1 MRDRGRSFLRSVA
14 TQAAKAVSDE
24 ANSLA
29 LEQRSS
35 RRLPLDD
42 LNRRAQDMEGLF
54 REALQRRDDARALL
68 RNEVDA
74 IMALIDEDLAGL
86 HEAETSRL
94 LREAKEFLEAQQ
106 ELRTAASTVDEHIRQ
121 SLRRAMD
128 LWRANEERKV
138 AGEFER
144 RLGRV
149 LAFTNDLVRDTVR
162 LCAEVMQVELEAP
175 SGSPALEA
183 GSRFFYY
190 FEKPPTTLEGILPD
204 IRGYLPGGLAM
215 CRLLK
220 EVDRRVPELVDRQC
234 GRLRWDF
241 LERLQESLRAATR
254 ELDDLV
260 ASTIQSLRLGVDRVL
275 ERRRSSEEEALLAA
289 DAVASARAA
298 LDRIAAEVRDV
309 LAAIEVPPG
318 QEVTR
323 AADSVRTAGD
333 G

>member
-149 LAFTNDLVRDTVR
+149 LAFTNDLVRLAVVAGAMVV
-162 LCAEVMQVELEAP
+162 LLGA
-175 SGSPALEA
+175 GAL
-183 GSRFFYY
+183 
-190 FEKPPTTLEGILPD
+190 
-204 IRGYLPGGLAM
+204 
-215 CRLLK
+215 
-220 EVDRRVPELVDRQC
+220 
-234 GRLRWDF
+234 
-241 LERLQESLRAATR
+241 
-254 ELDDLV
+254 
-260 ASTIQSLRLGVDRVL
+260 TIPQL
-275 ERRRSSEEEALLAA
+275 
-289 DAVASARAA
+289 
-298 LDRIAAEVRDV
+298 IK
-309 LAAIEVPPG
+309 
-318 QEVTR
+318 
-323 AADSVRTAGD
+323 
-333 G
+333 

>member
-1 MRDRGRSFLRSVA
+1 MPARV
-14 TQAAKAVSDE
+14 
-24 ANSLA
+24 
-29 LEQRSS
+29 S
-35 RRLPLDD
+35 RRLKI
-42 LNRRAQDMEGLF
+42 N
-54 REALQRRDDARALL
+54 LL
-68 RNEVDA
+68 PR
-74 IMALIDEDLAGL
+74 
-86 HEAETSRL
+86 
-94 LREAKEFLEAQQ
+94 
-106 ELRTAASTVDEHIRQ
+106 
-121 SLRRAMD
+121 
-128 LWRANEERKV
+128 
-138 AGEFER
+138 
-144 RLGRV
+144 
-149 LAFTNDLVRDTVR
+149 
-162 LCAEVMQVELEAP
+162 
-175 SGSPALEA
+175 
-183 GSRFFYY
+183 
-190 FEKPPTTLEGILPD
+190 ILPD